1 MYSHRWFNEQEAELP
16 TGKAVCIGRN
26 YVEHAKELNNPI
38 PDEPVL
44 FIKPATSIV
53 GTDSELALSE
63 RLAPIH
69 YEAELSVLISKPL
82 TKATPEDVLEAIA
95 GVGVALDLTRREAQS
110 KLKEKGLPWELAK
123 AFDGSCVQSPFV
135 PFEGFNLSATTYG
148 LDINGRPTQCG
159 DTSLMINPVVDL
171 ICHITQYFTLAPGD
185 IVLTGTPKGVGKL
198 ADGDALTLTLADEVL
213 AEFSCI
219 SAP

>member
-1 MYSHRWFNEQEAELP
+1 MYLHQWVDGKGAGLP

-26 YVEHAKELNNPI
+26 YVEHVQELNNPI

-53 GTDSELALSE
+53 GTDSALALSE
-63 RLAPIH
+63 SLAPIH

-82 TKATPEDVLEAIA
+82 TKAKPEEVLDAIV

-135 PFEGFNLSATTYG
+135 PLEGFDLSATTYG
-148 LDINGRPTQCG
+148 LDINGKPTQRG

-171 ICHITQYFTLAPGD
+171 ICHLTQYFTLAPGD

-198 ADGDALTLTLADEVL
+198 ADGDALTLTLSDQVL
-213 AEFSCI
+213 AEFSCVKV
-219 SAP
+219 A